1 MGNSILDWI
10 GTNITPTKWHID
22 LQERTFSIKNVGRKK
37 AELSNKYISDKF
49 TYNSQSRN
57 RDELK
62 KKDKLNTFKK

>member
-1 MGNSILDWI
+1 MTHRFTGEDIFY
-10 GTNITPTKWHID
+10 K
-22 LQERTFSIKNVGRKK
+22 KCRKK
-37 AELSNKYISDKF
+37 KTELSNKYISDKF